1 MILFPAG
8 VILVLST
15 IDYPIVLN
23 AFYDANDS
31 KRPLGYAPFISL
43 ISREFLP
50 SLVSGP

>member
-1 MILFPAG
+1 MILLPAG
-8 VILVLST
+8 VILVLSI
-15 IDYPIVLN
+15 IDYPMELK
-23 AFYDANDS
+23 AFCDENDS